1 MVKKMKDTLHAREEI
16 SEQEMI
22 ARTKKLLTEELYLR
36 SQHRLAD
43 KKITWYEISLFVGF
57 TATLMAAGAA
67 LLAAGKYLL

>member
-1 MVKKMKDTLHAREEI
+1 MKSKTAIEDGL

-22 ARTKKLLTEELYLR
+22 ARTKKLLTEELYLS
-36 SQHRLAD
+36 SQHKLAA

-57 TATLMAAGAA
+57 AATLMAAGAA